1 MNKFV
6 LGIFVI
12 LAIGMADLPSTLGC
26 NPDLVRPTTTPSPV
40 TRKPKTGHGKPK
52 GGKGIADI
60 LEFNDFYNA
69 KQGRMAQI
77 KAAEDNT
84 RSVEARSNVF
94 ELEMEGFSICNTD
107 GIEGLTFNEI
117 NACRVSHTILFYR
130 LYQIIF
136 VNLYFWIL
144 DPFGEFCIVSLAH
157 SF

>member
-26 NPDLVRPTTTPSPV
+26 NPYLVRPTTPSPV

-117 NACRVSHTILFYR
+117 NACRVSYTIL
-130 LYQIIF
+130 L
-136 VNLYFWIL
+136 
-144 DPFGEFCIVSLAH
+144 
-157 SF
+157 

>member
-26 NPDLVRPTTTPSPV
+26 NPDLVRPTTPSPV
-40 TRKPKTGHGKPK
+40 TRKPKTGHGKPNPK
-52 GGKGIADI
+52 GGKPNPKGS
-60 LEFNDFYNA
+60 EP
-69 KQGRMAQI
+69 
-77 KAAEDNT
+77 NT

-117 NACRVSHTILFYR
+117 NACRVSYTILLYR
-130 LYQIIF
+130 LYQRIF

-144 DPFGEFCIVSLAH
+144 DPFGEFCIVSLAY

>member
-26 NPDLVRPTTTPSPV
+26 NPDLVRPTTPSPV

-117 NACRVSHTILFYR
+117 NACRVSYTIL
-130 LYQIIF
+130 L
-136 VNLYFWIL
+136 
-144 DPFGEFCIVSLAH
+144 
-157 SF
+157 

>member
-26 NPDLVRPTTTPSPV
+26 NPDLVRPTTPSPV
-40 TRKPKTGHGKPK
+40 TRKPKTGHGKPNPK
-52 GGKGIADI
+52 GGKPNPKGS
-60 LEFNDFYNA
+60 EP
-69 KQGRMAQI
+69 
-77 KAAEDNT
+77 NT

-117 NACRVSHTILFYR
+117 NACRVSYTYYSTLQTVPNNFCKPLFLDFRSVWGILYCILGPQLLTLMLLMTIKT
-130 LYQIIF
+130 
-136 VNLYFWIL
+136 
-144 DPFGEFCIVSLAH
+144 ET
-157 SF
+157 